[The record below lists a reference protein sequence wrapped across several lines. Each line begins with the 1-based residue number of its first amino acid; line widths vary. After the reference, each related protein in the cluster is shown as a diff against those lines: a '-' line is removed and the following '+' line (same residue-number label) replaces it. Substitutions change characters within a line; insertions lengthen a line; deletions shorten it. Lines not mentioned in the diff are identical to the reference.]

1 MERLEEDAMTELPE
15 PYRRF
20 MEEFPQVGDAYNS
33 LGSAAHEGGPLDQ
46 KSRQLIKL
54 ALAIGAGREG
64 AVHSHTR
71 RSLEMDIAPE
81 EIKHV
86 VLLAITTLGFPA
98 AMSAYTWVNDELD
111 KL

>member
-1 MERLEEDAMTELPE
+1 MTDLPE
-15 PYRRF
+15 AYRRF
-20 MEEFPQVGDAYNS
+20 MDEYPEIGDAYNK

-46 KSRQLIKL
+46 KSRQLLKL

-71 RSLEMDIAPE
+71 RSLEIDIASE

-98 AMSAYTWVNDELD
+98 AISAYTWVNDELD
-111 KL
+111 KP